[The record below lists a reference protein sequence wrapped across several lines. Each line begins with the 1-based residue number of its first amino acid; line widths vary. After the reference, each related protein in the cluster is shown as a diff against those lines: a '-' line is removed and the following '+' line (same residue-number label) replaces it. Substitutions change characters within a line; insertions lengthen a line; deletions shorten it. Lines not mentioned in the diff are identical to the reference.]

1 MSIEGSLALAG
12 LVLLALGVAVSARR
26 ATLSSTEG
34 MPAVSPGSEA
44 AAVDGSPVA
53 ASSSRGIGIVLLV
66 TGVVALLA
74 AGVALV
80 AKLVLYTGLF

>member
-34 MPAVSPGSEA
+34 MPAASSGSEA
-44 AAVDGSPVA
+44 ATVDGSPADESGSNSV
-53 ASSSRGIGIVLLV
+53 GVVLLV
-66 TGVVALLA
+66 AGVVALLA
-74 AGVALV
+74 AGAAVIAMW
-80 AKLVLYTGLF
+80 VLFSGRL